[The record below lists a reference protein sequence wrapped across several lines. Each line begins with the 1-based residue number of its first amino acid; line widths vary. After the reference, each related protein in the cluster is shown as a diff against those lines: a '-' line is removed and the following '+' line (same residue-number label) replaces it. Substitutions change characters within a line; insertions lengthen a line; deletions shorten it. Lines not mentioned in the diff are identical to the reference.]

1 MILIIIIPFVYR
13 QKLRHERLKNLP
25 KVRSQLLRDG
35 ARTLVHR
42 ETSTPRTAEQ
52 GTLSLQEGQ
61 ALAGSWLGRGQAGQ
75 EAWGRSPEAIKG
87 VDRCRIL
94 IQEEPHIIQ
103 WPVVGAAGLH
113 ELWAQRNI

>member
-1 MILIIIIPFVYR
+1 MILIIIIPFVYM

-42 ETSTPRTAEQ
+42 ETSTPRKAEQ

-61 ALAGSWLGRGQAGQ
+61 APAGWG
-75 EAWGRSPEAIKG
+75 EAKLDRRPG
-87 VDRCRIL
+87 VAHRKPSREWTDA
-94 IQEEPHIIQ
+94 EY
-103 WPVVGAAGLH
+103 
-113 ELWAQRNI
+113 